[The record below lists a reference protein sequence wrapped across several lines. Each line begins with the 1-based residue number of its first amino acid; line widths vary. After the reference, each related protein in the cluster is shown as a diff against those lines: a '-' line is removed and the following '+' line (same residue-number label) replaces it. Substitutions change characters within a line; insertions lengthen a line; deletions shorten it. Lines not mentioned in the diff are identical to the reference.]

1 MRIEIFIEGR
11 PRPAGSKRGIP
22 LKRRDG
28 SPVLRPNGAQ
38 ATVVVDACKD
48 SAAWKADVREAFRR
62 QWQGDPLSGP
72 ISLAVEFVLARPK
85 KHFRTGSKSHLLR
98 DDAPHWHTTK
108 PDRGKLL
115 RAVEDA
121 LTGLAWIDDAQ
132 VCAGT
137 VNKCYGSR
145 EGVSI
150 VLHTLDLA

>member
-1 MRIEIFIEGR
+1 MRIEIFIEGQ
-11 PRPAGSKRGIP
+11 PRPAGSKRAFA
-22 LKRRDG
+22 LRRRDG
-28 SPVLRPNGAQ
+28 SLVTRPNGSPVINV
-38 ATVVVDACKD
+38 TDDCKT
-48 SAAWKADVREAFRR
+48 SAGWKADVREAFRR

-72 ISLAVEFVLARPK
+72 IGLAVEFVLSRPK

-121 LTGLAWIDDAQ
+121 LTGIAWIDDAQ
-132 VCAGT
+132 VCAGP
-137 VNKCYGSR
+137 VVKCYGTR

-150 VLHTLDLA
+150 VLTTL

>member
-11 PRPAGSKRGIP
+11 PRPAGSKRAFA
-22 LKRRDG
+22 LRRRDG
-28 SPVLRPNGAQ
+28 SAVTRANGSPVINV
-38 ATVVVDACKD
+38 TDDCKD

-85 KHFRTGSKSHLLR
+85 KHFRTGRHANTLR

-121 LTGLAWIDDAQ
+121 LTGIAWIDDAQ

-137 VNKCYGSR
+137 VNKSYGSR

-150 VLHTLDLA
+150 VLTTL